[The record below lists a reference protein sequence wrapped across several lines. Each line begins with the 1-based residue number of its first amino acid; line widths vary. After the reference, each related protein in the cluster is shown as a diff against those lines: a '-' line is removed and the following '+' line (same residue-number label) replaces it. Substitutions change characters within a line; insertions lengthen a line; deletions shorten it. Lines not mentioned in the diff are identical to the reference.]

1 MAAIDLDEELA
12 RRYKKLG
19 ICEEDLSESFIR
31 GTGPGGQKINK
42 TSSTVQI
49 VHLPSGIEVRCQA
62 GRSQS
67 ANRRQ
72 ARIELCTRLEAD
84 RAAARLAERQERE
97 KKRRQNRPRPH
108 GLQEKILKTKRERS
122 LVKKKRGRVRPDD

>member
-1 MAAIDLDEELA
+1 MAGVDLDEELA
-12 RRYKKLG
+12 KRFKKLG
-19 ICEEDLSESFIR
+19 ICEEDLNESFIR

-42 TSSTVQI
+42 TSSTVHL
-49 VHLPSGIEVRCQA
+49 VHLPTGTEVRCQA

-72 ARIELCTRLEAD
+72 ARLDLCTRLEIE

-122 LVKKKRGRVRPDD
+122 QVKKKRGRVRSDE